1 MRTAFTTLIAITAA
15 MSFLLLSACFARKEL
30 KPGEKT
36 KLTDLRIVCA
46 NYHRMIR
53 RLRPW
58 KTVAEIKALVSDL

>member
-1 MRTAFTTLIAITAA
+1 MKTTSTALITIVATI
-15 MSFLLLSACFARKEL
+15 SFLLLPACFARKEL